1 MQAEKSRGD
10 KLRERFDRF
19 LSGRAPS
26 DPLYLTNRTWKK
38 KVALV
43 SLIALPVL
51 ILIALVT
58 IGSVDLF
65 RFHRVDPDYHSLAEA
80 PPPAIAPKPVS
91 DPTLRAAN
99 LEVVD
104 IRLIGDVDPPMVT
117 GTIRNNTS
125 EEVDSVEVSYYL
137 ADGQGSLIGSESTV
151 VRHVPPRGSVI
162 FRAPLKMAKAEYVLV
177 REVHPN

>member
-26 DPLYLTNRTWKK
+26 DPLYLTNRNWKRK
-38 KVALV
+38 LALV

-51 ILIALVT
+51 ILVGLVT
-58 IGSVDLF
+58 IGSADLF
-65 RFHRVDPDYHSLAEA
+65 RFHKADAYDQPVAEA
-80 PPPAIAPKPVS
+80 PPPAIASRPVP
-91 DPTLRAAN
+91 DPTLRDTN
-99 LEVVD
+99 REVVN
-104 IRLIGDVDPPMVT
+104 IRLVRDVDPPVVT
-117 GTIRNNTS
+117 GTVRNSTS
-125 EEVDSVEVSYYL
+125 QKVGSAEVSYYL
-137 ADGQGSLIGSESTV
+137 ADSQGSMIGSESTV
-151 VRHVPPRGSVI
+151 VRNVPAHGSVI